1 MVVPAEIVKQRVD
14 FYSHIT
20 STELDPLGIRHE
32 ICRPKNID
40 ALIESLILSIENSGE
55 TFDVIVCP
63 LRGGKIPS
71 ERVAEKLK
79 LPIEEI
85 GVSHYTSVEQAKE
98 VVTIWKPFPPLTDF
112 TGRRVLI
119 VDDVN
124 HSSLTLEAV
133 VGEIE
138 KLGGERKNTKI
149 ATLHKKPTR
158 RLESDFCPRET
169 PNWVIYAKEI
179 KDGEFFCDKV
189 ADWVS
194 LWEMPLRDSLI
205 RAGPIFQSMGFTSQ
219 ELAITET
226 EEFIKMCEEELE
238 KRRKDGEVN
247 AGRL

>member
-20 STELDPLGIRHE
+20 SSECDPQGITYE

-55 TFDVIVCP
+55 TFDIIVCP

-98 VVTIWKPFPPLTDF
+98 VVTIEKHFPEGIDF
-112 TGRRVLI
+112 TNRRILI

-133 VGEIE
+133 IKEIE
-138 KLGGERKNTKI
+138 RVGGERKNTKI
-149 ATLHKKPTR
+149 ATLHKKPAR

-169 PNWVIYAKEI
+169 TNWVVYPWEI
-179 KDGEFFCDKV
+179 ESGEFFRDKV
-189 ADWVS
+189 VDWKIF
-194 LWEMPLRDSLI
+194 WGIPL
-205 RAGPIFQSMGFTSQ
+205 
-219 ELAITET
+219 EEAITRAIPKFKLMRFTPQEFAITKTSDFLET
-226 EEFIKMCEEELE
+226 CQEEYE
-238 KRRKDGEVN
+238 KRRRNGEVN
-247 AGRL
+247 AGKP